1 MITTNNYF
9 RDIQTV
15 SINTLPETLKKNHEF
30 LVKVTVGGASW
41 ASYKNSEQIHK
52 TIDAYLVKLNEW
64 IKTQKP
70 HSPVKGESKKPAKI
84 PVAKKVK
91 ATKPPVIKLKKET
104 SKKFSGKIHKVE
116 HLIEEIKFIKRYVG
130 LHNKVKTPSAIL
142 NFIKAVQKAIVQ
154 KIIAKTSSFAEEI
167 RLIQDKLV
175 KTYNNLKGNASVSI
189 EINETDLARMVGIAG
204 GEEVYASIP
213 IIKRYIGM
221 EGKMVEPAKINAFV
235 SHIENVIKK
244 EALKSDPYAD
254 KVKKILATLKRNLKG
269 KREAINVSETELN
282 GLSKIVKHCDKHYHK
297 HHVGNYTKHHSHRHS
312 SHSHHS
318 LHGLGVLTAE
328 EVVNQHFDLLPF
340 SGQWQ
345 ALVGQPARNFT
356 MMLHGE
362 PGSGKT
368 TFMLKFVKYL
378 SSMGSVLYVS
388 SEEFNSSTLKAK
400 VLEYLTPLP
409 QNVHFAMDTHSSD
422 LSQYDFVILDSIND
436 IGLNLEDFKAMKR
449 AHPNTA
455 FVLLLQHTKAGQFR
469 GGKEWEHEAAIAGVV
484 NEGIISIYKN
494 RFGVK
499 GTMNFFN

>member
-1 MITTNNYF
+1 M
-9 RDIQTV
+9 
-15 SINTLPETLKKNHEF
+15 
-30 LVKVTVGGASW
+30 
-41 ASYKNSEQIHK
+41 
-52 TIDAYLVKLNEW
+52 
-64 IKTQKP
+64 
-70 HSPVKGESKKPAKI
+70 
-84 PVAKKVK
+84 
-91 ATKPPVIKLKKET
+91 
-104 SKKFSGKIHKVE
+104 
-116 HLIEEIKFIKRYVG
+116 
-130 LHNKVKTPSAIL
+130 
-142 NFIKAVQKAIVQ
+142 
-154 KIIAKTSSFAEEI
+154 
-167 RLIQDKLV
+167 
-175 KTYNNLKGNASVSI
+175 
-189 EINETDLARMVGIAG
+189 
-204 GEEVYASIP
+204 
-213 IIKRYIGM
+213 
-221 EGKMVEPAKINAFV
+221 
-235 SHIENVIKK
+235 
-244 EALKSDPYAD
+244 
-254 KVKKILATLKRNLKG
+254 
-269 KREAINVSETELN
+269 
-282 GLSKIVKHCDKHYHK
+282 
-297 HHVGNYTKHHSHRHS
+297 GNYTKHHSHRHS